1 MGVLS
6 DPSITSSDKKMK
18 YINVINKYSNL
29 FCFVLYLAGFLW
41 FGALSLPQFQSN
53 TYFSENALLP
63 GKLINLHN

>member
-6 DPSITSSDKKMK
+6 DPSLTSSDKKIK

-29 FCFVLYLAGFLW
+29 LCFVLYLAGLLW
-41 FGALSLPQFQSN
+41 FCALSLPQFQSN

-63 GKLINLHN
+63 GN